1 MSMERSEREQ
11 LNNLT
16 QKVAT
21 LEQQLAAL
29 YKHLGLTPP
38 PPAPSLDQVAEL
50 IRSGNMLEAIKAYRQ
65 QTGSDLATAKAA
77 VDQLAAQLGFA

>member
-1 MSMERSEREQ
+1 MSLERDEREH
-11 LNNLT
+11 LNFLT

-38 PPAPSLDQVAEL
+38 PPAPSLDEIAAL
-50 IRSGNMLEAIKAYRQ
+50 IRSGNTLEAIKAYRA